1 MFNFLKKKKEQK
13 PWIRFFS
20 LEPGL
25 AENYPLITTASI
37 PRKWMTKEQ
46 RNTHCPFMGTQNV
59 ANCPGLKLF
68 TRTGYCVTSPMD
80 FRIWTEGDGI

>member
-1 MFNFLKKKKEQK
+1 MEVWMMFNFLKKKEQK

-25 AENYPLITTASI
+25 AENYPLIPTASI

-46 RNTHCPFMGTQNV
+46 ETHIALLWELRMLLIV
-59 ANCPGLKLF
+59 L
-68 TRTGYCVTSPMD
+68 V
-80 FRIWTEGDGI
+80 